1 MPTRNRP
8 PSRPTRGTRAKK
20 SERKRTG
27 TSAGPAKS
35 GAKPAGPRKHG
46 DKPAG
51 RFIDPHAEREARR
64 YEHPIP
70 SREAILALLTERGS
84 LLPVDNIAEA
94 LGIHDALRREAL
106 DKRLRAMLRDG
117 QLLQSRRGGVAP
129 AERIGLIAGTVLA
142 NAEGYGFLRPD
153 EGGEDLYLSPA
164 QMRQVLHGDRVLASV
179 VGVDRRGRRQGAI
192 REVLERRA
200 PRLVGRVVEEHG
212 VTVVDPDD
220 RRLHQDV
227 LIPPDARNNARAG
240 QIVIAEITDPPTL
253 QRGPIGRIVSVLG
266 ERLEPSLIVEMA
278 IESHGL
284 PHTWPLEVTRE
295 AEAVEPR
302 VAQGEY
308 ADRVDLRKL
317 PLVTIDGADARDFDD
332 AVYAEPVRGG
342 GFRLIV
348 AIADVSHYVRPET
361 ALDGEAYERG
371 TSAYFPGFVVP
382 MLPETLSNGIC
393 SLNPE
398 LERLCMACEM
408 RVDAKGEVTRAK
420 FYPGVMR
427 SHARLTYDEVWRAI
441 GERDAEARRS
451 LGKLLPHI
459 DHLHDLYKSFD
470 AARKRRGTIEFETS
484 EVEYRLDDRGEV
496 VSLGARTR
504 NDAHKLIEECM
515 IAANVQAAGFLV
527 KMKIPAPFRVHA
539 PPPADKYEDLLGFL
553 HEYKLKMP
561 SLDKVKPRDFAALL
575 KRVADRA
582 DADLFRNVLLRAQSL
597 ASYQPANH
605 GHFGLAL
612 DAYAHFTSP
621 IRRYPD
627 LLVHR
632 AIRYA
637 LAGGKPAAYLYTE
650 SKMSA
655 MSAHCSR
662 TERRAE
668 EAERDVDDRYKC
680 AWMEQ
685 HVGAEFD
692 GVVTG
697 VASFGLFVELTES
710 KVSGLVHIS
719 QLRNDYYQ
727 FDARRHEL
735 RGERTG
741 TVFRLGDAVRVQVL
755 RASMEDRR
763 IDFRLVSGRDDSF
776 PRPQGKGSKAD
787 GGNHGRV
794 ERS

>member
-1 MPTRNRP
+1 MPRRNRP
-8 PSRPTRGTRAKK
+8 PSRSTRKPRAGEKK
-20 SERKRTG
+20 QQRDEASPQARSRRSAASAKDRPAARKPGRTHA
-27 TSAGPAKS
+27 T
-35 GAKPAGPRKHG
+35 GA
-46 DKPAG
+46 
-51 RFIDPHAEREARR
+51 FVDPHAEREAQR

-70 SREAILALLTERGS
+70 SREAILALLAERGS
-84 LLPVDNIAEA
+84 LLRPDAIAEA
-94 LGIHDALRREAL
+94 LGIHDDVRRDAL

-117 QLLQSRRGGVAP
+117 QLLESRRGGLAP

-153 EGGEDLYLSPA
+153 EGGDDLYLSPA

-179 VGVDRRGRRQGAI
+179 VGVDRRGRQQGAI

-212 VTVVDPDD
+212 VVVVDPDD

-227 LIPPDARNNARAG
+227 LIPPDARGGARAG
-240 QIVIAEITDPPTL
+240 QIVVAEITDPPTP

-266 ERLEPSLIVEMA
+266 DRLQPSLIVEMA

-284 PHTWPLEVTRE
+284 PHEWPIDVTRE

-302 VAQGEY
+302 VTRTECDG
-308 ADRVDLRKL
+308 RLDLRKL
-317 PLVTIDGADARDFDD
+317 PLVTIDGADSRDFDD

-342 GFRLIV
+342 GFKLIV
-348 AIADVSHYVRPET
+348 AIADVSHYVQPET
-361 ALDGEAYERG
+361 ALDNEAYRRG
-371 TSAYFPGFVVP
+371 TSTYFPGFVVP

-393 SLNPE
+393 SLNPDVD
-398 LERLCMACEM
+398 RLCMACEM
-408 RVDAKGEVTRAK
+408 RVGRDGEVTRAK
-420 FYPGVMR
+420 FQPAVMR
-427 SHARLTYDEVWRAI
+427 SHARLTYEQVWKVI
-441 GERDAEARRS
+441 GERDAEARRAM
-451 LGKLLPHI
+451 GKLLPHI
-459 DHLHDLYKSFD
+459 DHLHALYKAFD
-470 AARKRRGTIEFETS
+470 GARKRRGTIEFETS
-484 EVEYRLDDRGEV
+484 EVDYRLDGEGKV
-496 VSLGARTR
+496 VSLGTHER

-515 IAANVQAAGFLV
+515 IAANVQAAKFLAR
-527 KMKIPAPFRVHA
+527 KKIPAPFRVHA
-539 PPPADKYEDLLGFL
+539 PPPADKYEELLAFL
-553 HEYKLKMP
+553 REYKLKLP
-561 SLDKVKPRDFAALL
+561 PLSDVKPRDFAALL

-582 DADLFRNVLLRAQSL
+582 DAELFRSVLLRAQSL
-597 ASYQPANH
+597 ASYLPANH

-650 SKMSA
+650 SKMA
-655 MSAHCSR
+655 TMAAHCSR

-668 EAERDVDDRYKC
+668 EAERDVDERYKC

-692 GVVTG
+692 GIITG
-697 VASFGLFVELTES
+697 VTSFGLFVELVES
-710 KVSGLVHIS
+710 KVSGLVHIT
-719 QLRNDYYQ
+719 QLRNDYYH

-741 TVFRLGDAVRVQVL
+741 MVFRLGDAVRVQVL
-755 RASMEDRR
+755 RASMEDRK
-763 IDFRLVSGRDDSF
+763 IDFRMVTGRDE
-776 PRPQGKGSKAD
+776 GT
-787 GGNHGRV
+787 RV
-794 ERS
+794 RGEKKRRHR

>member
-1 MPTRNRP
+1 MPRNKRP
-8 PSRPTRGTRAKK
+8 SSRPARKPRAASKPHQHA
-20 SERKRTG
+20 SEPPQPVKPATGNAPGRKR
-27 TSAGPAKS
+27 
-35 GAKPAGPRKHG
+35 
-46 DKPAG
+46 DKARG
-51 RFIDPHAEREARR
+51 GFVDPHAAREAQR

-70 SREAILALLTERGS
+70 SREAILALLAERGS
-84 LLPVDNIAEA
+84 LLRSDDIAAA
-94 LGIHDALRREAL
+94 LGIDDAERRDAL

-129 AERIGLIAGTVLA
+129 AEKIGLITGTVLA

-153 EGGEDLYLSPA
+153 EGGDDLYLSPA

-179 VGVDRRGRRQGAI
+179 VGIDRRGRRQGAI

-212 VTVVDPDD
+212 VVVVDPDD

-227 LIPPDARNNARAG
+227 LIPPDARNGARAG
-240 QIVIAEITDPPTL
+240 QIVIAEITVPPTL

-284 PHTWPLEVTRE
+284 PQQWPAEVTRA
-295 AEAVEPR
+295 AEAVA
-302 VAQGEY
+302 AQVTKDEY
-308 ADRVDLRKL
+308 AGRVDLREV

-342 GFRLIV
+342 GFKLIV
-348 AIADVSHYVRPET
+348 AIADVSHYVQPEA

-371 TSAYFPGFVVP
+371 TSVYFPGFVVP

-393 SLNPE
+393 SLNPQV
-398 LERLCMACEM
+398 ERLCMVCEM
-408 RVDAKGEVTRAK
+408 RVGTTGEVARSK
-420 FYPGVMR
+420 FYPGLMR
-427 SHARLTYDEVWRAI
+427 SHARLTYDKVWQAI
-441 GERDAEARRS
+441 GERDADARRD

-459 DHLHDLYKSFD
+459 DALHALYKAFD
-470 AARKRRGTIEFETS
+470 TARKRRGTIEFES
-484 EVEYRLDDRGEV
+484 AEVEYRLDDKGVV
-496 VSLGARTR
+496 VSLGAHAR

-515 IAANVQAAGFLV
+515 IAANVEAAKFLA
-527 KMKIPAPFRVHA
+527 KQKIPAPFRVHA
-539 PPPADKYEDLLGFL
+539 PPPADKYEDLLAFL
-553 HEYKLKMP
+553 REYKLKLP
-561 SLDKVKPRDFAALL
+561 PADEVQPCDFAALL
-575 KRVADRA
+575 QRVADRP
-582 DADLFRNVLLRAQSL
+582 DAELFRSVLLRSQSL

-612 DAYAHFTSP
+612 AAYAHFTSP

-637 LAGGKPAAYLYTE
+637 LAGGTPAAYLYTE
-650 SKMSA
+650 SKMA
-655 MSAHCSR
+655 TMAAHCSR

-668 EAERDVDDRYKC
+668 EAERDVDERYKC
-680 AWMEQ
+680 AWMER
-685 HVGAEFD
+685 HVGEEFD

-697 VASFGLFVELTES
+697 VTSFGLFVELTES
-710 KVSGLVHIS
+710 KVSGLVHIT

-755 RASMEDRR
+755 RASMEDRK
-763 IDFRLVSGRDDSF
+763 IDFRMVRD
-776 PRPQGKGSKAD
+776 QAD
-787 GGNHGRV
+787 GNGQR
-794 ERS
+794 RKK

>member
-1 MPTRNRP
+1 MPRNQRPPNQSTRKPRGPKKSRKPAAGKPAP
-8 PSRPTRGTRAKK
+8 PSRKAAAGKPATRK
-20 SERKRTG
+20 
-27 TSAGPAKS
+27 AGP
-35 GAKPAGPRKHG
+35 PQR
-46 DKPAG
+46 
-51 RFIDPHAEREARR
+51 RFADPHAEREAQR

-70 SREAILALLTERGS
+70 SREAILALLGERGT
-84 LLPVDNIAEA
+84 LLREDDIAAA
-94 LGIHDALRREAL
+94 LGIDDEQRREAL

-129 AERIGLIAGTVLA
+129 AEKIGLITGTVLA

-153 EGGEDLYLSPA
+153 EGGDDLYLSPA

-179 VGVDRRGRRQGAI
+179 VGIDRRGRRQGAI
-192 REVLERRA
+192 REVLERRS

-212 VTVVDPDD
+212 VVVVDPDD
-220 RRLHQDV
+220 RRLQDM
-227 LIPPDARNNARAG
+227 LIPPDERNGARAG
-240 QIVIAEITDPPTL
+240 QIVIAEITEPPTA

-266 ERLEPSLIVEMA
+266 DRLQPSLVVEMA

-284 PHTWPLEVTRE
+284 PHAWPIEVTR
-295 AEAVEPR
+295 AAAAIEPR
-302 VAQGEY
+302 VTPAEHAG
-308 ADRVDLRKL
+308 RVDLRDT

-342 GFRLIV
+342 GFKLLV
-348 AIADVSHYVRPET
+348 AIADVSHYVQPET
-361 ALDGEAYERG
+361 ALDIEAYERG
-371 TSAYFPGFVVP
+371 TSVYFPGFVVP

-398 LERLCMACEM
+398 VERLCMVCEM
-408 RVDAKGEVTRAK
+408 RVSESGEVTRAT
-420 FYPGVMR
+420 FYPGLMR

-441 GERDAEARRS
+441 GEGDADTRRGM
-451 LGKLLPHI
+451 GKLLPHI
-459 DHLHDLYKSFD
+459 DNLHALYKAFD

-484 EVEYRLDDRGEV
+484 EVEYRLDEHGDV
-496 VSLGARTR
+496 VSLGAHAR

-515 IAANVQAAGFLV
+515 IAANVEAAKFLA
-527 KMKIPAPFRVHA
+527 KKKIPALFRVHA
-539 PPPADKYEDLLGFL
+539 PPPADKYEDLLAFL
-553 HEYKLKMP
+553 REYKLKLP
-561 SLDKVKPRDFAALL
+561 PISEVQPRDFAALL
-575 KRVADRA
+575 KRVAERPE
-582 DADLFRNVLLRAQSL
+582 ADLFRSVLLRSQSM
-597 ASYQPANH
+597 ASYQPANQ

-650 SKMSA
+650 SKMTA
-655 MSAHCSR
+655 MAAHCSR

-668 EAERDVDDRYKC
+668 EAERDVDERYKC
-680 AWMEQ
+680 AWMEK

-697 VASFGLFVELTES
+697 VTSFGLFVELTDS
-710 KVSGLVHIS
+710 KVSGLVHIT
-719 QLRNDYYQ
+719 QLRNDYYH

-735 RGERTG
+735 RGERTS

-763 IDFRLVSGRDDSF
+763 IDFRLVRDEEPVVAR
-776 PRPQGKGSKAD
+776 PRG
-787 GGNHGRV
+787 HR
-794 ERS
+794 

>member
-1 MPTRNRP
+1 MPV
-8 PSRPTRGTRAKK
+8 
-20 SERKRTG
+20 
-27 TSAGPAKS
+27 
-35 GAKPAGPRKHG
+35 
-46 DKPAG
+46 AG
-51 RFIDPHAEREARR
+51 RDDRRGSIVDPHAEREAQR

-84 LLPVDNIAEA
+84 LLRPEEIAEA
-94 LGIHDALRREAL
+94 LGIDDPQRREAL

-129 AERIGLIAGTVLA
+129 AEKIGLIAGTVLA
-142 NAEGYGFLRPD
+142 NADGYGFLRPD
-153 EGGEDLYLSPA
+153 EGGDDLYLSPA

-179 VGVDRRGRRQGAI
+179 VGLDRRGRRQGAI
-192 REVLERRA
+192 REVLERRPA
-200 PRLVGRVVEEHG
+200 RLVGRVVEEHG

-227 LIPPDARNNARAG
+227 LIPPDARSGARAG
-240 QIVIAEITDPPTL
+240 QIVIAEITEPPTS
-253 QRGPIGRIVSVLG
+253 QRAPIGRIVAVLG

-284 PHTWPLEVTRE
+284 PHEWPTEVTRE
-295 AEAVEPR
+295 AEAVEPQ
-302 VAQGEY
+302 VANAERAG
-308 ADRVDLRKL
+308 RVDLRKL

-342 GFRLIV
+342 GFKVIV
-348 AIADVSHYVRPET
+348 AIADVSHYVQPET
-361 ALDGEAYERG
+361 ALDEEAYHRG
-371 TSAYFPGFVVP
+371 TSTYFPGFVVP

-398 LERLCMACEM
+398 VDRLCMVCEM
-408 RVDAKGEVTRAK
+408 RVSAAGEVTRAK
-420 FYPGVMR
+420 FYPGLMR
-427 SHARLTYDEVWRAI
+427 SHARLTYDEVWQAI
-441 GERDAEARRS
+441 GEHESDARR
-451 LGKLLPHI
+451 GMGGLLPQI
-459 DHLHDLYKSFD
+459 DNLHALYMAFA
-470 AARKRRGTIEFETS
+470 AARKRRGTIEFETG
-484 EVEYRLDDRGEV
+484 EVAYRLDAGGEV
-496 VSLGARTR
+496 VSLGLQER

-515 IAANVQAAGFLV
+515 IAANVEAAKFLER
-527 KMKIPAPFRVHA
+527 KKIPAPFRVHA
-539 PPPADKYEDLLGFL
+539 PPPADKYEDLLAFL
-553 HEYKLKMP
+553 REYKLKLP
-561 SLDKVKPRDFAALL
+561 PLDEAEPRDFANLL
-575 KRVADRA
+575 KRVADRP
-582 DADLFRNVLLRAQSL
+582 DAELFRNVLLRSQSL
-597 ASYQPANH
+597 ASYQSANH

-612 DAYAHFTSP
+612 SAYAHFTSP

-637 LAGGKPAAYLYTE
+637 LSGGKPAAYLYTE
-650 SKMSA
+650 SKMA
-655 MSAHCSR
+655 TMAAQCSR

-685 HVGAEFD
+685 HVGSEFD
-692 GVVTG
+692 GIVTG
-697 VASFGLFVELTES
+697 VTSFGLFVELTES
-710 KVSGLVHIS
+710 KVSGLVHIT

-741 TVFRLGDAVRVQVL
+741 SIFRLGDEVRVQVL

-763 IDFRLVSGRDDSF
+763 IDFRLVGMERASSVRARTTNA
-776 PRPQGKGSKAD
+776 PKAD
-787 GGNHGRV
+787 RGR
-794 ERS
+794 RAGRK